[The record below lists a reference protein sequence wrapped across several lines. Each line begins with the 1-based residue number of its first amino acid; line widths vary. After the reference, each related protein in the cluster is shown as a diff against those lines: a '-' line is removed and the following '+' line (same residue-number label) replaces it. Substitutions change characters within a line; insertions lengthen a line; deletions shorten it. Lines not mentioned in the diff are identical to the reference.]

1 MFDSI
6 AKRYDTLN
14 HLLSG
19 GLDKRWRARA
29 VRELDLAGT
38 ERVLDL
44 CTGTADLAVA
54 LIDPPRGR
62 GAREVIGIDF
72 SHEMLKIGLAKTRSG
87 SRAGRIHIARGDA
100 MNLPLRSASVD
111 AATIG
116 FGIRNVQAPDVALR
130 EIARALRPGGR
141 LAILEFG
148 FPRIPGIAALYKWY
162 FRAVLPRIGRA
173 VSKHGKAYSY
183 LPASVERFPSPEAF
197 ADMLRAAGFTKVRA
211 VPLALGIVYLYIA
224 EL

>member
-1 MFDSI
+1 LLEKPGGEIASMFDSI

-62 GAREVIGIDF
+62 GARDVVGIDF
-72 SHEMLKIGLAKTRSG
+72 SHEMLKIGLAKTRGG

-100 MNLPLRSASVD
+100 MNLPLASASVD
-111 AATIG
+111 AAAIG
-116 FGIRNVQAPDVALR
+116 FGIRNVQAPDVELR
-130 EIARALRPGGR
+130 EIARAPPGRAARHPRVR
-141 LAILEFG
+141 LPAHSG
-148 FPRIPGIAALYKWY
+148 HCRALQV
-162 FRAVLPRIGRA
+162 VLPRGA
-173 VSKHGKAYSY
+173 SAYRTRR
-183 LPASVERFPSPEAF
+183 LETRQGLFVPS
-197 ADMLRAAGFTKVRA
+197 RVRRT
-211 VPLALGIVYLYIA
+211 VPLARGICRHAPRGRI
-224 EL
+224 